1 VPAAGTFGNAPRDVA
16 LAPGLWQTDLG
27 ASKRIALREHYQL
40 QFRAEAFNLFNRA
53 QFGAPNA
60 DISARSEYLRVITH
74 TVNTTH
80 IGMGAPRQLQFAL
93 RLEF

>member
-1 VPAAGTFGNAPRDVA
+1 LRFISSRGRDGISAANRQADV
-16 LAPGLWQTDLG
+16 G
-27 ASKRIALREHYQL
+27 ASKRIALKERYHL

-60 DISARSEYLRVITH
+60 DISAGPGEFGVITQP
-74 TVNTTH
+74 VNTTP
-80 IGMGAPRQLQFAL
+80 IGTGTPRQFQFAL